1 MATPAAAGII
11 ALWLQA
17 AKDKNKTLTNA
28 DIKDIIANSS
38 DTDQFTEK
46 TPIRFGKGKINAYKG
61 LLYVLGLTTGIEDLS
76 QHQPENVNFRLD
88 GSRLYAE
95 GADDGTPVSI
105 YNLQGVRVI
114 QTTVEGGSIPLD
126 GLTQG
131 VYAVQLGKLG
141 STLIRM

>member
-1 MATPAAAGII
+1 MP
-11 ALWLQA
+11 
-17 AKDKNKTLTNA
+17 
-28 DIKDIIANSS
+28 S
-38 DTDQFTEK
+38 D
-46 TPIRFGKGKINAYKG
+46 
-61 LLYVLGLTTGIEDLS
+61 VLS
-76 QHQPENVNFRLD
+76 QSHSIGYNNNTV
-88 GSRLYAE
+88 

-141 STLIRM
+141 STLIRL